1 MLNKIKKISIIIPV
15 FNEINHLEESL
26 KRVEETNFCNLE
38 KEIIIVNDASNDGTS
53 NLLENL
59 KKDYKIFHHDFNQGK
74 GAAIVTGLKN
84 VTGEL
89 VVIQDADLE
98 YHPKDYLN
106 LIKLIINGEAQVVYG
121 SRFLNI
127 EKSEGFSLSHKLGNI
142 FLTFITNIL
151 FNTKLTDMETC
162 YKAFDH
168 EVIKGLNIK
177 SKRFE
182 FEPEITAKILKKG
195 IKIKEL
201 PISYRGRNAIEGKKI
216 TWKDGF
222 HAIFTLFKYKFFD

>member
-1 MLNKIKKISIIIPV
+1 MKKISIIIPV
-15 FNEINHLEESL
+15 FNEINHLEEVL
-26 KRVEETNFCNLE
+26 KRVEETDFCNLE
-38 KEIIIVNDASNDGTS
+38 KEIIIVNDASNDGTF

-59 KKDYKIFHHDFNQGK
+59 NKNYKIFHHKINQGK
-74 GAAIVTGLKN
+74 GAAIITGLKN
-84 VTGEL
+84 VTGDI

-98 YHPKDYLN
+98 YHPKDYIE

-127 EKSEGFSLSHKLGNI
+127 NKSKGFSLSHKLGNI
-142 FLTFITNIL
+142 FLTFITNLL

-162 YKAFDH
+162 YKAFNF
-168 EVIKGLNIK
+168 EVIKDLNIK
-177 SKRFE
+177 SKQFE

-201 PISYRGRNAIEGKKI
+201 PISYSGRKAVEGKKI
-216 TWKDGF
+216 TMERRLPCYF
-222 HAIFTLFKYKFFD
+222 HSF

>member
-1 MLNKIKKISIIIPV
+1 MKKISIIIPV

-26 KRVEETNFCNLE
+26 KRVEETDFCNLE
-38 KEIIIVNDASNDGTS
+38 KEIIIVNDASNDGTFD
-53 NLLENL
+53 LLAQLN
-59 KKDYKIFHHDFNQGK
+59 KGYKIFHHEINQGK

-84 VTGEL
+84 VTGDI

-98 YHPKDYLN
+98 YHPKDYID

-127 EKSEGFSLSHKLGNI
+127 DKSKGFSFSHKLGNI
-142 FLTFITNIL
+142 FLTFITNLL

-162 YKAFDH
+162 YKAFDF
-168 EVIKGLNIK
+168 EVIKDLNIK

-201 PISYRGRNAIEGKKI
+201 PISYSGRKAIEGKKI

>member
-1 MLNKIKKISIIIPV
+1 MKKISIIIPV

-26 KRVEETNFCNLE
+26 KRVDETDFCNLE
-38 KEIIIVNDASNDGTS
+38 KEIIIVNDASNDGTFD
-53 NLLENL
+53 LLAQLN
-59 KKDYKIFHHDFNQGK
+59 KGYKIFHHEINQGK

-84 VTGEL
+84 VNGDI

-98 YHPKDYLN
+98 YQPKDYIE

-127 EKSEGFSLSHKLGNI
+127 NKAKGFSLSHKLGNI
-142 FLTFITNIL
+142 FLTFITNLL
-151 FNTKLTDMETC
+151 FNTKLTGMETC
-162 YKAFDH
+162 Y
-168 EVIKGLNIK
+168 
-177 SKRFE
+177 KRFE

-201 PISYRGRNAIEGKKI
+201 PISYSGRKAVEGKKI
-216 TWKDGF
+216 TWQDGF
-222 HAIFTLFKYKFFD
+222 HAIFTLFKYKFCY

>member
-1 MLNKIKKISIIIPV
+1 MKKISIIIPV
-15 FNEINHLEESL
+15 FNEINHLEEVL
-26 KRVEETNFCNLE
+26 KRVEETDFCNLE
-38 KEIIIVNDASNDGTS
+38 KEIIIVNDASNDGTF

-59 KKDYKIFHHDFNQGK
+59 NKNYKIFHHKINQGK

-84 VTGEL
+84 VTGDI

-98 YHPKDYLN
+98 YQPKDYIE

-127 EKSEGFSLSHKLGNI
+127 NKAKGFSLSHKLGNI
-142 FLTFITNIL
+142 FLTFITNLL

-162 YKAFDH
+162 YKAFDF
-168 EVIKGLNIK
+168 EVIKDLNIK

-201 PISYRGRNAIEGKKI
+201 PISYSGRKAVEGKKI

>member
-1 MLNKIKKISIIIPV
+1 MNKIKKISIIIPV
-15 FNEINHLEESL
+15 FNEIHHLEESL
-26 KRVEETNFCNLE
+26 KRVIETNFCDLE
-38 KEIIIVNDASNDGTS
+38 KEIIIVNDASNDGTYNLLS
-53 NLLENL
+53 NLN
-59 KKDYKIFHHDFNQGK
+59 KNYKIFHHQINQGK

-98 YHPKDYLN
+98 YHPKDYIN
-106 LIKLIINGEAQVVYG
+106 LIKLIINGEAKVVYG
-121 SRFLNI
+121 SRFLNLDNS
-127 EKSEGFSLSHKLGNI
+127 KGFSLTHKFGNI

-162 YKAFDH
+162 YKAFDYS
-168 EVIKGLNIK
+168 VIKDINIK

-201 PISYRGRNAIEGKKI
+201 PVSYSGRKANEGKKI
-216 TWKDGF
+216 TWRDGF